1 MEVYGPTLYG
11 TRGGEVSPRDWGV
24 MTRKGDKRYVHVL
37 DLPDK
42 GLFVPVTGMKV
53 KRAKEFASGK
63 PVRFKQ
69 DKEGVWLLFGK
80 VPEEVDYVIELE
92 IQ

>member
-1 MEVYGPTLYG
+1 
-11 TRGGEVSPRDWGV
+11 
-24 MTRKGDKRYVHVL
+24 
-37 DLPDK
+37 
-42 GLFVPVTGMKV
+42 MKV

-80 VPEEVDYVIELE
+80 VPEDVDYVIELE